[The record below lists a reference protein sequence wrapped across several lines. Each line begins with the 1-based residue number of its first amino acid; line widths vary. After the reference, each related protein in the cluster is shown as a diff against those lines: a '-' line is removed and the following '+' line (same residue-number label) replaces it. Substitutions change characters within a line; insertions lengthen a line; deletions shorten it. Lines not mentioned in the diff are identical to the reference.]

1 MSRNVKEKR
10 LSATTSLADAVS
22 KCDFAFLCVGTPST
36 KAGSTDLSHIKKAAA
51 DLGKAVAGKTGRHVL
66 VVKSTVP
73 PGTTESLGPLL
84 QDAGVSDFGLCMA
97 PEFLREGNAVNDF
110 FKPDRIVVGGK
121 EAEDADEAAKLFSKI
136 NASLLKTDLRTAET
150 IKYASNAFLATKI
163 SFANELAGMC
173 ERFGVDV
180 YDVGEGMGHDKR
192 IGCAFLKAGAG
203 FGSSCFKKDVS
214 SLIHEARKRKAET
227 AILDAVMN
235 VNERQ
240 PLRVVE
246 LLQEGLGSLK
256 GKRIALLGL
265 AFKDD
270 TDDVRDSAAIKVARM
285 LVKEGARVVAHDPKA
300 IENAKREL
308 GDSISYAA
316 SAAAALEGAD
326 ACALV
331 TEWKLFAGIQLS
343 DFKKMKGKLIV
354 EGRDILDKK
363 ALKKAGFKY
372 LGIGRRP

>member
-1 MSRNVKEKR
+1 
-10 LSATTSLADAVS
+10 
-22 KCDFAFLCVGTPST
+22 
-36 KAGSTDLSHIKKAAA
+36 
-51 DLGKAVAGKTGRHVL
+51 
-66 VVKSTVP
+66 
-73 PGTTESLGPLL
+73 
-84 QDAGVSDFGLCMA
+84 
-97 PEFLREGNAVNDF
+97 
-110 FKPDRIVVGGK
+110 
-121 EAEDADEAAKLFSKI
+121 
-136 NASLLKTDLRTAET
+136 
-150 IKYASNAFLATKI
+150 
-163 SFANELAGMC
+163 
-173 ERFGVDV
+173 
-180 YDVGEGMGHDKR
+180 MGHDKR
-192 IGCAFLKAGAG
+192 IGRAFLNAGAG
-203 FGSSCFKKDVS
+203 FGGSCFKKDVS

-227 AILDAVMN
+227 AILDAVMK
-235 VNERQ
+235 VNKRQ

-256 GKRIALLGL
+256 GKLIALLGL

-300 IENAKREL
+300 IENAKREM
-308 GDSISYAA
+308 GDSISYAKSA
-316 SAAAALEGAD
+316 SEALQDAD

-331 TEWKLFAGIQLS
+331 TEWGQFADIPLS